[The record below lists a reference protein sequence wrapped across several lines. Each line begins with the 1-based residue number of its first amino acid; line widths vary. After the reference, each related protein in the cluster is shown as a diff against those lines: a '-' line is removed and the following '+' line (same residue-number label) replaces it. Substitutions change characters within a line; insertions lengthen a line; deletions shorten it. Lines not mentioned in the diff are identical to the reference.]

1 MFWTCKN
8 CQNFQKNSARDP
20 TEYTLRT
27 SVIIL
32 SFILST
38 KKSCVPLSAFFL
50 SRSFQIFWI
59 FDLKFSL
66 SSKIMSK
73 ADEYFKFLKDNTSLQ
88 RWWFKSEHETLPQSR
103 LLNYWFCRF
112 ARFYSFRLNLTA
124 FGSFTIRRD
133 PFDIPSRESFWH
145 HKIYWNVDY
154 VHLVMRALIGESDVI
169 IIWTSPCIGVYLTF
183 MIRLCFD
190 DDSTGYFAWL
200 SFWKWFYIWKMNTT
214 SLNIDRI

>member
-1 MFWTCKN
+1 MKSWN
-8 CQNFQKNSARDP
+8 CQKIKTQVP

-50 SRSFQIFWI
+50 SRSFQIFRI

-88 RWWFKSEHETLPQSR
+88 RWWFKVWAWNTPTVTTAQLLILP
-103 LLNYWFCRF
+103 FF
-112 ARFYSFRLNLTA
+112 ARIYSFRLNLTA
-124 FGSFTIRRD
+124 FGSFTVRRD
-133 PFDIPSRESFWH
+133 PFDITKFIET
-145 HKIYWNVDY
+145 
-154 VHLVMRALIGESDVI
+154 LI
-169 IIWTSPCIGVYLTF
+169 TF
-183 MIRLCFD
+183 IL
-190 DDSTGYFAWL
+190 W
-200 SFWKWFYIWKMNTT
+200 WEP
-214 SLNIDRI
+214 

>member
-1 MFWTCKN
+1 MTTISDYRMLIYSSAKIHTGPTQQIVKSTKQYDIAKKCFELVKTAK
-8 CQNFQKNSARDP
+8 NFQKNSARDP

-88 RWWFKSEHETLPQSR
+88 RWWFKVWAWNTPTVTTAQLLILPI
-103 LLNYWFCRF
+103 C
-112 ARFYSFRLNLTA
+112 
-124 FGSFTIRRD
+124 TI
-133 PFDIPSRESFWH
+133 
-145 HKIYWNVDY
+145 
-154 VHLVMRALIGESDVI
+154 L
-169 IIWTSPCIGVYLTF
+169 
-183 MIRLCFD
+183 
-190 DDSTGYFAWL
+190 
-200 SFWKWFYIWKMNTT
+200 
-214 SLNIDRI
+214 